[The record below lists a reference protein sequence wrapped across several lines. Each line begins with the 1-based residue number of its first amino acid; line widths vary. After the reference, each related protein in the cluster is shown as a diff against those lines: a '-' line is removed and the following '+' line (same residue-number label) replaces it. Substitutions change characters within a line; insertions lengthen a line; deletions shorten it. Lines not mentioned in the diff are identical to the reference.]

1 MCCTQQ
7 LHHAPPRLHLLRF
20 LPSRHRRRSR
30 CRLPQPL
37 CHLHG
42 DSSSYPTAHCR
53 TAPRIRP
60 LAARRQALR
69 RSHLNTSPAPLPG
82 GLKEVFLSNDTMNY
96 QHEIVK
102 HLNNTHASSE
112 ECVVNVAFL
121 YNAWALSNELSSNEL
136 MACGYAIVSKLRSM
150 PGSSGRNSAFDLL
163 SACAREGHP
172 CVEVHNG
179 CRRLKAIDPGNTVS
193 YRGGVINRTSGRGR
207 KIGAHCGRR

>member
-1 MCCTQQ
+1 M
-7 LHHAPPRLHLLRF
+7 
-20 LPSRHRRRSR
+20 
-30 CRLPQPL
+30 
-37 CHLHG
+37 
-42 DSSSYPTAHCR
+42 
-53 TAPRIRP
+53 
-60 LAARRQALR
+60 
-69 RSHLNTSPAPLPG
+69 
-82 GLKEVFLSNDTMNY
+82 FLSNDTMNY